1 MRIDIVSDTVC
12 PWCFIGKRRLER
24 ALEERPDLDVEICWH
39 PFQLNPD
46 MPADGLDRESYL
58 NAKFGGRERAAQIYA
73 AIAAAG
79 AEEGI
84 EFDFARIER
93 TPNTLDS
100 HCLIHWAAAAGCQ
113 DQVVEK
119 LFELY
124 FIEGRDLGDRAL
136 LVEVA
141 REAGMDGDEIEQKFA
156 DAHDRAFIRD
166 EDAAARELGVA
177 GVPFF
182 IINRKFAVSG
192 AQDPQVFLQVF
203 ELALKEAAEEAAAA
217 SASATAEA

>member
-1 MRIDIVSDTVC
+1 MRIDIISDTIC

-24 ALEERPDLDVEICWH
+24 ALEERPDLDVEIAWH

-46 MPADGLDRESYL
+46 MPSGGLDRETYL
-58 NAKFGGRERAAQIYA
+58 NAKFGGEQRAAQIYA
-73 AIAAAG
+73 AITAAG

-84 EFDFARIER
+84 EFDFAGIKR

-100 HCLIHWAAAAGCQ
+100 HCLIHWAAGAGCQ

-124 FIEGRDLGDRAL
+124 FLDGRDIGDRVVL
-136 LVEVA
+136 IEVA
-141 REAGMDGDEIEQKFA
+141 RQAGMDGDKVEELFA
-156 DAHDRAFIRD
+156 TGQDLAFIRD
-166 EDAAARELGVA
+166 EDAAARDLGVA

-182 IINRKFAVSG
+182 IVDRKFAVSG
-192 AQDPQVFLQVF
+192 AQDPRVFLQVF
-203 ELALKEAAEEAAAA
+203 DLALKEAAEEA
-217 SASATAEA
+217 SASAAAAEADA